1 MANNKENIN
10 KKINMALKVASQLGY
25 DRECKQRL
33 LRCTSDAQI
42 EAVMNGARKRMK
54 DR

>member
-1 MANNKENIN
+1 MVDNNENIN
-10 KKINMALKVASQLGY
+10 KKINMALRVASQLGY